1 MSKRAKKISKVLV
14 ALDGSKQSMKA
25 LDYAIEIARRQTA
38 GLSAVS
44 VLQYIRGEMVPYVDT
59 PVYDKQRISRDRAK
73 IRVILNAAHKK
84 AKIQQVHLNTFII
97 EGEESISDAII
108 KYAKS
113 KDFDMIVVGSKN
125 KKGLKRLL
133 LGSVSLD
140 IVSNADCPVL
150 VVK

>member
-1 MSKRAKKISKVLV
+1 M
-14 ALDGSKQSMKA
+14 
-25 LDYAIEIARRQTA
+25 
-38 GLSAVS
+38 
-44 VLQYIRGEMVPYVDT
+44 
-59 PVYDKQRISRDRAK
+59 
-73 IRVILNAAHKK
+73 ILNAAHKK

-133 LGSVSLD
+133 LGSVPLD

>member
-59 PVYDKQRISRDRAK
+59 PVYDKQ
-73 IRVILNAAHKK
+73 
-84 AKIQQVHLNTFII
+84 
-97 EGEESISDAII
+97 ES
-108 KYAKS
+108 
-113 KDFDMIVVGSKN
+113 
-125 KKGLKRLL
+125 
-133 LGSVSLD
+133 
-140 IVSNADCPVL
+140 L
-150 VVK
+150 VTGPRSG